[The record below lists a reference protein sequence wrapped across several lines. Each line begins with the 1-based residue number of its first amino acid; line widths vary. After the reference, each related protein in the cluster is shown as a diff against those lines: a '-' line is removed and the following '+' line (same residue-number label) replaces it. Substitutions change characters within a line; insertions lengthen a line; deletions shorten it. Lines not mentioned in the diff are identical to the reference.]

1 MRKNTAD
8 TASCR
13 LTSGAK
19 KHFHEPG
26 QVLDKNVH
34 NVQYVQIRYSGVLE
48 AIMQR
53 GVAMLERKERIFEE
67 WKKFQDGEEVDLSVI
82 RDFVYRSWLRCRAL
96 GVDPFRVRCRE
107 LSPAELAAEMER
119 HAFLLESSK
128 SIMEQVYSLISD
140 SHSTISLATR
150 EGVILRSL
158 PADNVVS
165 ARGRISREEYIGT
178 VGLATCLEEKKQL
191 EIFAAEH
198 YCTENHDFVCSAAP
212 IHDRNGDVVG
222 VLGITSPCETFH
234 PHTGGMLGAAVY
246 AVMEQLGLRELLGEQ
261 KALLELMDEGV
272 ITLDAGGSIR
282 LINAKAMRMLHL
294 RDTPAGVNIAG
305 VIRFSRAV
313 APQLEAGTAFHD
325 VDTTLM
331 LEDGARSVPCVLSAA
346 VNHSTGG
353 MILTLRET
361 GRMREFATRLVGAKA
376 AFSFSDI
383 MGSSPR
389 LQEALRKAR
398 KIAESDTTV
407 LLLGESGTG
416 KELFAQSL
424 HNASPRRKK
433 PFVVVNCGALP
444 RELIQSELFGYTE
457 GSFTG
462 ASRQGKPGKFE
473 LADGGTIFLDE
484 IGEMPL
490 DVQVNLLRLLQNR
503 EVVRIGGQRV
513 RRVDIRIIA
522 ATNKNLYRA
531 VQSQTFREDL
541 YYRLNVFPLHIPPLR
556 ERQGDIA
563 LLARHFM
570 RKFARQAGNAL
581 KDISEEALRALGG
594 YSWPGNIRELEN
606 VMERAAYMAGGEEIT
621 LEDLPESVAEG
632 ACGSAR
638 AERSA
643 FDTEGGGEEASLRE
657 ALRASRGHIKD
668 ALGMLG
674 MSRSTFYYKCR
685 RYGIRT
691 GDFRCSPSGPG
702 GEGASLG
709 RENPLAGLSAEE
721 LQALADLAR
730 RMCRKNG
737 GC

>member
-212 IHDRNGDVVG
+212 IHDRNGEVVG

-246 AVMEQLGLRELLGEQ
+246 AVMEQLGLRAVVWERE
-261 KALLELMDEGV
+261 ALDGLFYSC
-272 ITLDAGGSIR
+272 AG
-282 LINAKAMRMLHL
+282 
-294 RDTPAGVNIAG
+294 P
-305 VIRFSRAV
+305 
-313 APQLEAGTAFHD
+313 
-325 VDTTLM
+325 
-331 LEDGARSVPCVLSAA
+331 EDGPSLPEAVVAR
-346 VNHSTGG
+346 
-353 MILTLRET
+353 I
-361 GRMREFATRLVGAKA
+361 
-376 AFSFSDI
+376 D
-383 MGSSPR
+383 
-389 LQEALRKAR
+389 
-398 KIAESDTTV
+398 
-407 LLLGESGTG
+407 
-416 KELFAQSL
+416 
-424 HNASPRRKK
+424 
-433 PFVVVNCGALP
+433 
-444 RELIQSELFGYTE
+444 
-457 GSFTG
+457 
-462 ASRQGKPGKFE
+462 E
-473 LADGGTIFLDE
+473 LARTAPTPF
-484 IGEMPL
+484 
-490 DVQVNLLRLLQNR
+490 
-503 EVVRIGGQRV
+503 
-513 RRVDIRIIA
+513 
-522 ATNKNLYRA
+522 
-531 VQSQTFREDL
+531 
-541 YYRLNVFPLHIPPLR
+541 
-556 ERQGDIA
+556 
-563 LLARHFM
+563 
-570 RKFARQAGNAL
+570 
-581 KDISEEALRALGG
+581 ALGIEG
-594 YSWPGNIRELEN
+594 DTLTFFFHRRYVTCGDPGLKRPL
-606 VMERAAYMAGGEEIT
+606 T
-621 LEDLPESVAEG
+621 LEDLERDPLPELEQVIG
-632 ACGSAR
+632 LAR
-638 AERSA
+638 A
-643 FDTEGGGEEASLRE
+643 
-657 ALRASRGHIKD
+657 
-668 ALGMLG
+668 
-674 MSRSTFYYKCR
+674 YR
-685 RYGIRT
+685 RMG
-691 GDFRCSPSGPG
+691 PSGQTG
-702 GEGASLG
+702 
-709 RENPLAGLSAEE
+709 
-721 LQALADLAR
+721 
-730 RMCRKNG
+730 
-737 GC
+737 